1 MKALF
6 DTISLN
12 CSRNI
17 TRTYST
23 SFSMGIYLLSSQM
36 RGPIYSIYGFVRLA
50 DEIVDSFEGY
60 DQRTMLNELKDDTF
74 KALRERISL
83 NPVLNSFQ
91 HTVHE
96 YGIEY
101 ELIEAFLQSMEMD
114 LDKQLYTDS
123 LYKKYIYGSAEVVGL
138 MCLKVFCNGNMQQYD
153 KLQEPARKL
162 GAAFQKINFLRDF
175 KADNLD
181 LGRTY
186 FPGVDFTDFS
196 EADKRFIENDIEKDF
211 NEALEG
217 IKKLPKE
224 ARFGVYLAYIYY
236 KALFRKIRRLPSNRI
251 MQERIRVSN
260 PQKFALLA
268 GCYLRN
274 GVNMI

>member
-6 DTISLN
+6 DTVSYD

-17 TRTYST
+17 TRSYST
-23 SFSMGIYLLSSQM
+23 SFSMGIYLLAPHM
-36 RGPIYSIYGFVRLA
+36 RSAIYSIYGFVRLA
-50 DEIVDSFEGY
+50 DEVVDSFEGY
-60 DQRTMLNELKDDTF
+60 NQKEMLSELKVDTF
-74 KALRERISL
+74 KALRDRISL

-91 HTVHE
+91 HTVLQ
-96 YGIEY
+96 YNIEY
-101 ELIEAFLQSMEMD
+101 ELIEAFLESMEMD
-114 LDKQLYTDS
+114 LEKQLYTNS
-123 LYKKYIYGSAEVVGL
+123 LYEKYIYGSAEVVGL
-138 MCLKVFCNGNMQQYD
+138 MCLKVFCNGNKDQYD
-153 KLQEPARKL
+153 ALEEPARKL

-186 FPGVDFTDFS
+186 FPGVDFDAFTEPDKLAI
-196 EADKRFIENDIEKDF
+196 EADIEKDF
-211 NEALEG
+211 NDALEG

-224 ARFGVYLAYIYY
+224 ARFGVFLAYIYY
-236 KALFRKIRRLPSNRI
+236 KALFRKIRKLPSHRI
-251 MQERIRVSN
+251 MQERIRVPN
-260 PQKFALLA
+260 TQKFALLV

>member
-6 DTISLN
+6 DAISLD

-17 TRTYST
+17 TRAYST
-23 SFSMGIYLLSSQM
+23 SFSMGIYLLAPQM

-50 DEIVDSFEGY
+50 DEVVDSFEGF
-60 DQRTMLNELKDDTF
+60 DQRRMLRELKDDTF

-96 YGIEY
+96 YNIEH
-101 ELIEAFLQSMEMD
+101 ELIEAFLESMEMD
-114 LDKQLYTDS
+114 LDKQLYTNS
-123 LYKKYIYGSAEVVGL
+123 LYQKYIYGSAEVVGL
-138 MCLKVFCNGNMQQYD
+138 MCLKVFCNGNIKQYED
-153 KLQEPARKL
+153 LQEPARKL

-186 FPGVDFTDFS
+186 FPGVDFSNFS
-196 EADKRFIENDIEKDF
+196 EHDKVAIEADIEKDF
-211 NEALEG
+211 NDALEG

-224 ARFGVYLAYIYY
+224 ARFGVFLAYIYY
-236 KALFRKIRRLPSNRI
+236 KALFRKIRRLPSHRI

>member
-6 DTISLN
+6 DTISLD

-23 SFSMGIYLLSSQM
+23 SFSMGIYLLAPQI
-36 RGPIYSIYGFVRLA
+36 RGAIYSIYGFVRLA
-50 DEIVDSFEGY
+50 DEVVDSFEGY
-60 DQRTMLNELKDDTF
+60 DQRRMLRELKGDTF
-74 KALRERISL
+74 KALREKISL

-96 YGIEY
+96 YGIDY
-101 ELIEAFLQSMEMD
+101 ALIEAFLESMEMD
-114 LDKQLYTDS
+114 LDKQLYTHS
-123 LYKKYIYGSAEVVGL
+123 LYQKYIYGSAEVVGL
-138 MCLKVFCNGNMQQYD
+138 MCLKVFCNGNKEQYEA
-153 KLQEPARKL
+153 LQDPARKL

-186 FPGVDFTDFS
+186 FPGVNFANFS
-196 EADKRFIENDIEKDF
+196 ENDKLLIESDIEKDF
-211 NEALEG
+211 NDALAG
-217 IKKLPKE
+217 IKKLPRE
-224 ARFGVYLAYIYY
+224 ARFGVFLAYIYY
-236 KALFRKIRRLPSNRI
+236 RALFNKIRRLPSHRI
-251 MQERIRVSN
+251 MQERIRVPN

-268 GCYLRN
+268 GCYLRHR
-274 GVNMI
+274 VNMI

>member
-6 DTISLN
+6 DTISVE

-17 TRTYST
+17 TRSYST
-23 SFSMGIYLLSSQM
+23 SFSMGIYLLAPHM
-36 RGPIYSIYGFVRLA
+36 RNAIYSIYGFVRLA
-50 DEIVDSFEGY
+50 DEVVDSFEGY
-60 DQRTMLNELKDDTF
+60 NQRAMLNELKEDTF

-91 HTVHE
+91 HTVLE
-96 YGIEY
+96 YNIDY
-101 ELIEAFLQSMEMD
+101 ELIEAFLESMEMD

-138 MCLKVFCNGNMQQYD
+138 MCLKVFCNGNDEQYET
-153 KLQEPARKL
+153 LQESARKL

-186 FPGVDFTDFS
+186 FPGVDFTQFS
-196 EADKRFIENDIEKDF
+196 EHDKLSIEADIEQDF
-211 NEALEG
+211 DDALEG

-224 ARFGVYLAYIYY
+224 ARFGVFLAYIYY
-236 KALFRKIRRLPSNRI
+236 KALFRKIRKLPSHRI
-251 MQERIRVSN
+251 MQERIRVPN
-260 PQKFALLA
+260 PQKFALLV
-268 GCYLRN
+268 GCYVRN